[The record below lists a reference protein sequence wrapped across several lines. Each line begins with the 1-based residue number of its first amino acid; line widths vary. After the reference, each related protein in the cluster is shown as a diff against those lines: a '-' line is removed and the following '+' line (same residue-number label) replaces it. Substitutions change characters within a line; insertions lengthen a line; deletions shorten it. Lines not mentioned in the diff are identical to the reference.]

1 VGQYILKRL
10 LLIIPT
16 ILGAGILVFFLMRI
30 IPGDICLVRWVDYG
44 TDLDPKLLELCRNEL
59 GLNKPLY
66 SQFFDFLIGLLS
78 FDIGVSMWT
87 NQPIIEEINLR
98 FSLSLQVAIMT
109 IAIVILI
116 SIPLGII
123 SAIKQGSWTDHLIQ
137 IISIA
142 GVAIPSFWLGILV
155 ILGLLIF
162 SQAWLGEPWMPPIH
176 YVSIF
181 SDPITNLSQLI
192 WPVLITGYRYSAV
205 TTRMTRS
212 AFLEIWRADYIV
224 TAKAKGL
231 FKTLI
236 IKRHA
241 LRNAILPII
250 TVISMELSFF
260 MGGLVV
266 TEQVF
271 NLNGLGR
278 LLVDSVLLSDYSMI
292 QALTMLIAA
301 IYITINFSV
310 DLIYAWLDPRIRYS

>member
-1 VGQYILKRL
+1 MKQYILKRL

-59 GLNKPLY
+59 GLNKPVL
-66 SQFFDFLIGLLS
+66 SQFLDFLIGVFS
-78 FDIGVSMWT
+78 FDLGDSMWT
-87 NQPIIEEINLR
+87 EQPIIEEIKLR
-98 FSLSLQVAIMT
+98 FALSLQVAIMT
-109 IAIVILI
+109 IILVIVI
-116 SIPLGII
+116 SIPLGTI
-123 SAIKQGSWTDHLIQ
+123 SAIKQGSWIDYLIQ
-137 IISIA
+137 IFSIA

-155 ILGLLIF
+155 ILGLLIL
-162 SQAWLGEPWMPPIH
+162 SQSWLGDPWMPPIH

-181 SDPITNLSQLI
+181 SPARTNSSQLI
-192 WPVLITGYRYSAV
+192 WPALVTGYRYSAV

-212 AFLEIWRADYIV
+212 ALLEVLRTDYII
-224 TAKAKGL
+224 AARAKGL

-250 TVISMELSFF
+250 TIISMELSFF
-260 MGGLVV
+260 MGGLVI

-278 LLVDSVLLSDYSMI
+278 LLVDSVLLSDYNMI
-292 QALTMLIAA
+292 QALTMLIAT
-301 IYITINFSV
+301 IYIVINFAV
-310 DLIYAWLDPRIRYS
+310 DLIYAYLDPRVRYS